1 MSRLLLPVGA
11 TDNCRNCD
19 QSYSTVMFYLMK
31 FMFMTVIAH
40 ILVATIANS
49 VVDATMA
56 SSASDRDRSLSNSY
70 PVHGKV

>member
-1 MSRLLLPVGA
+1 MSRLLLPAGA
-11 TDNCRNCD
+11 TDNYRNCD

-40 ILVATIANS
+40 IFVATIANS

-56 SSASDRDRSLSNSY
+56 SATDRDRSLSNSHR
-70 PVHGKV
+70 VHGKV